1 EILFRLIDQRI
12 ELMRK
17 QMKLKLDFHT
27 NYNLRSLF
35 FDDRNR
41 VGFINNFEIDTNI
54 MKNKYFSRKQLQLL
68 RRGPSYV
75 APCQLQ
81 LKLSD
86 QL

>member
-1 EILFRLIDQRI
+1 MNEILFRLIDQRI
-12 ELMRK
+12 ELIHK

-35 FDDRNR
+35 FDDGNR
-41 VGFINNFEIDTNI
+41 IGFINNLEIDTNI

-81 LKLSD
+81 
-86 QL
+86 